1 MKPDFSKGRMMRFT
15 KAMACALLLSTAA
28 VAAQT
33 NAPAATTVQAVD
45 LSGLWMAKHR
55 FGPDDGGTLI
65 ITRAGSGYVADI
77 AGRTV
82 QVRREGDILSLQL
95 PHDRGAFEGRF
106 VGRSLIRGHWIRP
119 GTPANMGYSASPVL
133 LRAAGRDRWIGEAR
147 PFQDEFTFYLLMRN
161 RPDGSLDAVLRNPE
175 RDIGTQIGVQRL
187 VREGDVVRLMGR
199 RGGADAPERELAT
212 GRYDAENRSFTLAFP
227 GRGGTYDF
235 AREADDSD
243 FYPRGRNPGRYS
255 YRTPPQRGDGWPA
268 GTPEEAGIDRP
279 ALERLVQSILDTPM
293 DSTDAPQI
301 HALLVARHGR
311 LVLEEYFHGYS
322 RDRLHNTRSAS
333 KSVTA
338 VTIGAAMRAGAPL
351 RLSSPV
357 YQVMNGGAFPAD
369 ADAGKRAMTLE
380 HLLTMSSG
388 YFCDDTNDEAPGNE
402 ETMTNQEEEPD
413 WYRFTLRVPLATPPG
428 ENSVYCSASPNLALG
443 MLGAATG
450 ESPLYAFDRLV
461 AEPMRIER
469 YSWGLDPVGHPYGG
483 GGVELLP
490 RDFLKFG
497 QLMLN
502 GGSWGGR
509 RILDPGFVTAATS
522 PHYHLR
528 NVFYGYLW
536 WVEDYPYKDR
546 VVRSYSARGAG
557 GQWVTVIPELDLVVT
572 VMAGNYSSNVQKTYT
587 SHIVPRSILPAVR
600 ERGDDPNAPVVERD
614 FTSPY
619 GRSTD
624 GSRVTRSN

>member
-1 MKPDFSKGRMMRFT
+1 MRLT
-15 KAMACALLLSTAA
+15 RLTICALLLSATAIA
-28 VAAQT
+28 AQSTQPPAAAAAAQT
-33 NAPAATTVQAVD
+33 QA
-45 LSGLWMAKHR
+45 LAGLWKAERR
-55 FGPDDGGTLI
+55 FGPDVEGPLVI
-65 ITRAGSGYVADI
+65 ARAGGGYRADL
-77 AGRTV
+77 AGEALPVRVEGRT
-82 QVRREGDILSLQL
+82 LSFDL
-95 PHDRGAFEGRF
+95 PGGRGRFEGRF
-106 VGRSLIRGHWIRP
+106 EGRSLIRGHWVRP
-119 GTPANMGYSASPVL
+119 GTPANPPLGLPVL
-133 LRAAGRDRWIGEAR
+133 LRAAGPDRWAGDLR
-147 PFQDEFTFYLLMRN
+147 PPLDSFTIYLLLRA
-161 RPDGSLDAVLRNPE
+161 RPDGSFDAVLRNPE
-175 RDIGTQIGVQRL
+175 RDFGTQIGAQRL
-187 VREGDVVRLMGR
+187 VREGDTLRLMGR
-199 RGGADAPERELAT
+199 RGDAPERVLAA
-212 GRYDAENRSFTLAFP
+212 GRFDPENQVFSMSFP

-235 AREADDSD
+235 ARDGDDSL
-243 FYPRGRNPGRYS
+243 FYPRGRIPGRYV
-255 YRTPPQRGDGWPA
+255 YRTPLARADGWPT
-268 GTPEEAGIDRP
+268 GRPEDVGIDRP
-279 ALERLVQSILDTPM
+279 ALERLVQSILETPM

-301 HALLVARHGR
+301 HALLIARHGR
-311 LVLEEYFHGYS
+311 LVLEEYFHGQS
-322 RDRLHNTRSAS
+322 RERPHTTRSGS
-333 KSVTA
+333 KSLTA
-338 VTIGAAMRAGAPL
+338 VAVGAAIRAGAPL

-443 MLGAATG
+443 MVGAAMD
-450 ESPLYAFDRLV
+450 ESPIEVFDRLV
-461 AEPMRIER
+461 AQPMQIGNYR
-469 YSWGLDPVGHPYGG
+469 WGLDPLGRPYGG
-483 GGVELLP
+483 GSLEIRP

-502 GGSWGGR
+502 GGTWGGR
-509 RILDPGFVTAATS
+509 RILDPAFVTAATS

-546 VVRSYSARGAG
+546 IVRSYSARGAG
-557 GQWVTVIPELDLVVT
+557 GQWINVIPELDLVVT
-572 VMAGNYSSNVQKTYT
+572 VMAGNYSSRTQGTYT
-587 SHIVPRSILPAVR
+587 AHIVPRSILPAVR
-600 ERGDDPNAPVVERD
+600 EPGDDPNAPVADRD